1 MLTSMETVLEGTT
14 DANVIEKAVQAS
26 AAVTA
31 NPDQMPFNNQVRSP
45 LRCEASRTVL
55 SIDCRRKALE

>member
-1 MLTSMETVLEGTT
+1 MLSSMETVLDGTT

-31 NPDQMPFNNQVRSP
+31 NPDQMPFNNQVRSR
-45 LRCEASRTVL
+45 L
-55 SIDCRRKALE
+55 